1 MYDGH
6 GEHLHFD
13 HLAALRRS
21 MEIQSDPIPVEPAW
35 VFSVTTMI
43 LILDP
48 HPWSIKMDK
57 QYLVGGWAYPSEK
70 YDFASWDHDIP
81 NIWKNN
87 SFPKHQPGMI
97 KVPTAW
103 GNNLR
108 FLRDGGSTSL
118 ARDGSLNL
126 DWLEMRRCSVWF
138 DSIVSDPDFFHE
150 STLCGGGL
158 AYSSIT
164 LYQ

>member
-1 MYDGH
+1 M
-6 GEHLHFD
+6 
-13 HLAALRRS
+13 
-21 MEIQSDPIPVEPAW
+21 VEPTLLKNMTS
-35 VFSVTTMI
+35 SVGIMTFPI
-43 LILDP
+43 
-48 HPWSIKMDK
+48 WCGK
-57 QYLVGGWAYPSEK
+57 
-70 YDFASWDHDIP
+70 
-81 NIWKNN
+81 NIIHV
-87 SFPKHQPGMI
+87 PKHQPGMI

-164 LYQ
+164 LYEYAFLGVDEMPMSMYIIQLSTNQKITLENAQILFGGVALW